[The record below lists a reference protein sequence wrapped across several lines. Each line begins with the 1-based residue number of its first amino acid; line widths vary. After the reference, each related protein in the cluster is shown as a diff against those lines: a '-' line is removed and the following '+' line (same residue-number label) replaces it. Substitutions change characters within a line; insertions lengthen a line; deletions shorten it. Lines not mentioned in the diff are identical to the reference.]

1 MTAEIVPKSKQV
13 GDETVGLIGI
23 SRLHERVPVGLGE
36 AISRS
41 GTEMAIYTTSI
52 FMFIER
58 LVSGQG
64 SGSDLAGP
72 VAIAQMAGQRARLGL
87 ESLMSFMALLSVN
100 LGVLNLLPI
109 PMLDGGHL
117 TVMAI
122 EAVIRRDLSQRQKE
136 VLQQIGFA
144 FLLLLMIYVTVNDLG
159 RVLGM

>member
-1 MTAEIVPKSKQV
+1 
-13 GDETVGLIGI
+13 
-23 SRLHERVPVGLGE
+23 
-36 AISRS
+36 
-41 GTEMAIYTTSI
+41 MAIYTTSI